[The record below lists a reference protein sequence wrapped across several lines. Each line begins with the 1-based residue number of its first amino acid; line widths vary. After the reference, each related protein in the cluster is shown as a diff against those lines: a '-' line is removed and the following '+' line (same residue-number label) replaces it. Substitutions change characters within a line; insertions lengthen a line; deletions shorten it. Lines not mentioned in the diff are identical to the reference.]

1 MAASDLLHVVHS
13 TIITIAMKHI
23 FTIATILLFTFNSA
37 AQNADTVFIRKQ
49 SLDLKHLRTGDS
61 TYIIYFKKTAE
72 GPAER
77 MTLVKINVAPTVING
92 KKAFAITQQ
101 WDAGDAVAHTS
112 YTLHDADDF
121 STLRH
126 EIRWERSEV
135 WRRQNGFSARF
146 DFMTRQATFDE
157 VVGESTK
164 SRIIKDFNDSFESY
178 NLCWHSDLT
187 IFPLFPYEN
196 GRTFKV
202 NFYDPGA
209 SKAQI
214 VEYVVTGSEM
224 LKGSSGEKIDCWVME
239 HKFQSDNGNGRQR
252 FWISKK
258 TREVLKEEDQYQGG
272 FRYKMK
278 IGISGEK
285 GLR

>member
-1 MAASDLLHVVHS
+1 
-13 TIITIAMKHI
+13 MKHL
-23 FTIATILLFTFNSA
+23 FTIAALLLFTLDSA
-37 AQNADTVFIRKQ
+37 GQKIDTVLIRKQ
-49 SLDLKHLRTGDS
+49 NLELRRLRTGDS

-77 MTLVKINVAPTVING
+77 MTLVKINVAPAVING

-112 YTLHDADDF
+112 YTLHDAEDF

-126 EIRWERSEV
+126 EVW
-135 WRRQNGFSARF
+135 WRRNGFSAKF
-146 DFMTRQATFDE
+146 DFMTKQVAIEGAIDE
-157 VVGESTK
+157 SIK

-187 IFPLFPYEN
+187 IFPLFPYES

-209 SKAQI
+209 SKAGEE
-214 VEYVVTGSEM
+214 VYVVTGGE
-224 LKGSSGEKIDCWVME
+224 LLTGSSGEEIDCWVME
-239 HKFQSDNGNGRQR
+239 RRDPSGNGYQR

-258 TREVLKEEDQYQGG
+258 TREVLKEADQFPTG

-278 IGISGEK
+278 IGISGE
-285 GLR
+285 R

>member
-1 MAASDLLHVVHS
+1 
-13 TIITIAMKHI
+13 MKYLFI
-23 FTIATILLFTFNSA
+23 IATLLLFTLNS
-37 AQNADTVFIRKQ
+37 QGQKTDTVFIQKQ
-49 SLDLKHLRTGDS
+49 DLDLKHLRTGDS
-61 TYIIYFKKTAE
+61 TYILYFKKTAE

-112 YTLHDADDF
+112 YTVHDAEDF

-126 EIRWERSEV
+126 EIRWERNEV
-135 WRRQNGFSARF
+135 WRRPNAFSAKF
-146 DFMTRQATFDE
+146 DFMAKQVSFEEGVDE
-157 VVGESTK
+157 ARK
-164 SRIIKDFNDSFESY
+164 SQIVKDFNDSFDSY
-178 NLCWHSDLT
+178 NLCWHSDLA

-214 VEYVVTGSEM
+214 VEYVVTGGEM
-224 LKGSSGEKIDCWVME
+224 LNGSGGEKIDCWVME
-239 HKFQSDNGNGRQR
+239 HKFQSGNGDGRQR

-258 TREVLKEEDQYQGG
+258 TREVLKEEDQYPGG

>member
-1 MAASDLLHVVHS
+1 VVSS
-13 TIITIAMKHI
+13 TIIAAMKYL
-23 FTIATILLFTFNSA
+23 FTITTLLLFTINSYG
-37 AQNADTVFIRKQ
+37 QKPDTVFIQKQ
-49 SLDLKHLRTGDS
+49 NLELSHLRTGDS

-77 MTLVKINVAPTVING
+77 MTLVKINVAPAVING

-101 WDAGDAVAHTS
+101 WDAGDVVAHTS
-112 YTLHDADDF
+112 YTVHDAEDF

-126 EIRWERSEV
+126 EIW
-135 WRRQNGFSARF
+135 WKQTGFSAKF
-146 DFMTRQATFDE
+146 DFMTRQVAFEAGVDE
-157 VVGESTK
+157 SKK
-164 SRIIKDFNDSFESY
+164 SQIVKDFNDSFESY

-187 IFPLFPYEN
+187 IFPLFTYEN

-214 VEYVVTGSEM
+214 AEYVVTGSET
-224 LKGSSGEKIDCWVME
+224 LSGGSGEKIDCWVME
-239 HKFQSDNGNGRQR
+239 HKFQSSNGNGSQR

-258 TREVLKEEDQYQGG
+258 TREVLKEEDQYSGG

-285 GLR
+285 

>member
-1 MAASDLLHVVHS
+1 MAASGLLPVIPS
-13 TIITIAMKHI
+13 TIIAAMKYL
-23 FTIATILLFTFNSA
+23 FTITTLLLFTLNS
-37 AQNADTVFIRKQ
+37 QGQKTDTVFIQKQ
-49 SLDLKHLRTGDS
+49 NLDLKHLRTGDS

-101 WDAGDAVAHTS
+101 WDAGDTVAHTS
-112 YTLHDADDF
+112 YTLHDAEDF

-126 EIRWERSEV
+126 EIRWERNEI
-135 WRRQNGFSARF
+135 WRRPNAFSAKF
-146 DFMTRQATFDE
+146 DFMTRQVSFEEGVDE
-157 VVGESTK
+157 ARK
-164 SRIIKDFNDSFESY
+164 SQIVKDFNDSFESY

-209 SKAQI
+209 SKAQV
-214 VEYVVTGSEM
+214 VEYVVTGSET
-224 LKGSSGEKIDCWVME
+224 LSGGGGEKSNRWETD
-239 HKFQSDNGNGRQR
+239 HKFQRSNGNGSQR

-258 TREVLKEEDQYQGG
+258 TREVLKEEDQYSGG
-272 FRYKMK
+272 FRYKLK

-285 GLR
+285 

>member
-1 MAASDLLHVVHS
+1 
-13 TIITIAMKHI
+13 MKYL
-23 FTIATILLFTFNSA
+23 FTITTLLLFTLNSPGQKTDA
-37 AQNADTVFIRKQ
+37 VFIQKQ
-49 SLDLKHLRTGDS
+49 NLELNRLRTGDS

-72 GPAER
+72 GPAQR
-77 MTLVKINVAPTVING
+77 MALVKINVAPAVING

-112 YTLHDADDF
+112 YTVHDAEDF

-126 EIRWERSEV
+126 EIW
-135 WRRQNGFSARF
+135 WKQTGFSAKF
-146 DFMTRQATFDE
+146 DFMTRQIAFEAGVDE
-157 VVGESTK
+157 SKK
-164 SRIIKDFNDSFESY
+164 SQIVKDFNDSFESY

-214 VEYVVTGSEM
+214 AEYVVTGSET
-224 LKGSSGEKIDCWVME
+224 LSGGAGEKIDCWVME
-239 HKFQSDNGNGRQR
+239 YKSQSSNGNGSQR

-258 TREVLKEEDQYQGG
+258 TREVLKEEDQYPGG

-285 GLR
+285 